1 MMYAPIVLNLLTEF
15 MMMLI
20 VRNVLVKDASG
31 FTTAR
36 GNVMVSN
43 QQQSCGK

>member
-20 VRNVLVKDASG
+20 AWNVLVKDAHG
-31 FTTAR
+31 FTTAW

-43 QQQSCGK
+43 QQHKLW